1 MANGSCR
8 MDSTTSSSPRGVDG
22 ERFGGRRA
30 LRKDSPGCRLRAVA
44 LTAAQREWL
53 RGIRDQLTRER
64 LTIPE
69 ADTPRCRGEIQRR
82 GEALKLM

>member
-1 MANGSCR
+1 
-8 MDSTTSSSPRGVDG
+8 
-22 ERFGGRRA
+22 
-30 LRKDSPGCRLRAVA
+30 VA

-53 RGIRDQLTRER
+53 REIRDQLTRER

-82 GEALKLM
+82 GEALRLM

>member
-1 MANGSCR
+1 
-8 MDSTTSSSPRGVDG
+8 
-22 ERFGGRRA
+22 
-30 LRKDSPGCRLRAVA
+30 VA